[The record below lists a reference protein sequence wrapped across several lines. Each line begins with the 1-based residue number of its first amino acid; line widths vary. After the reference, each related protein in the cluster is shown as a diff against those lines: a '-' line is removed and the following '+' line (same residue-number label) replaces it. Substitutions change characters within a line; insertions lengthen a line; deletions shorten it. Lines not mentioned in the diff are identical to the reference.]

1 MTPETGV
8 EMHNKLRDE
17 DTREDILV
25 SLISI
30 KQRLSFL
37 SKLQVINGEQFDSEE
52 LSQTFASFKNELE
65 TIIDTYQKVI

>member
-17 DTREDILV
+17 DTREDILI

>member
-1 MTPETGV
+1 
-8 EMHNKLRDE
+8 MHNKLRDE
-17 DTREDILV
+17 DTREDILI